1 MNKLLVGEEPDQWS
15 ESDIKPLVNSGDL
28 NVMDNFR
35 GIALSSAAAKL
46 ANSMILNRILTKINP
61 HTCPNQ
67 NGFRPGKLTVA
78 HVVALWRL
86 LKDLRL
92 HKLKS

>member
-46 ANSMILNRILTKINP
+46 ANSMILNRILTKINL

-67 NGFRPGKLTVA
+67 NGFPPGKLTVV